1 MKLQA
6 TRRGEWPTGVHW
18 TVGEVR
24 ELDVKEG
31 AEIPNFLVSPKPK
44 KAAKKAAKAD

>member
-18 TVGEVR
+18 TAGEIR
-24 ELDVKEG
+24 ELDLEEG
-31 AEIPNFLVSPKPK
+31 AEVPDFLVAPKAK
-44 KAAKKAAKAD
+44 KPAKKAAKAD